1 MSCGHAA
8 GLSGFVESG
17 GADSREGPL
26 VSEFVRLEVDEASR
40 VGTIRLDRPPVNALN
55 AQVQRELGEAAR
67 QAGLDDRVGA
77 VVLWGGEKVFAAG
90 ADIKE
95 MQGRSFAE
103 VSATTA
109 DLQGAFTALARIP
122 KVVIAAV
129 NGYALGGGCELALT
143 ADFRFAAED
152 AKLGQPEILL
162 GIIPGAGGTQRLPR
176 LVGPA
181 KAKEMIYSGRFYG
194 AAECHAMGLVDEVH
208 PAGEV
213 YAKAREAAARYAKGP
228 GLALRAAKQAIDN
241 GLDVGIDA
249 GLLLERH
256 AFQSLF
262 ATEDAAEGMASFVA
276 KGPGKAAFR
285 GR

>member
-1 MSCGHAA
+1 MG
-8 GLSGFVESG
+8 
-17 GADSREGPL
+17 
-26 VSEFVRLEVDEASR
+26 EFVRLDVDEDSR

-55 AQVQRELGEAAR
+55 AQVQQELGEAAR
-67 QAGLDDRVGA
+67 QASLDDRVGA
-77 VVLWGGEKVFAAG
+77 VVLWGGERVFAAG

-95 MQGRSFAE
+95 MDGRTFAE
-103 VSATTA
+103 ISARTA
-109 DLQGAFTALARIP
+109 DLQGAFTALARSP
-122 KVVIAAV
+122 EGLSAAV
-129 NGYALGGGCELALT
+129 TGYALGGGFELALT

-208 PAGEV
+208 PAGE
-213 YAKAREAAARYAKGP
+213 AAGRYAKGP

-262 ATEDAAEGMASFVA
+262 ATEDAAEGMAAFVA

>member
-1 MSCGHAA
+1 MG
-8 GLSGFVESG
+8 
-17 GADSREGPL
+17 
-26 VSEFVRLEVDEASR
+26 EFVRLDVDEATR

-55 AQVQRELGEAAR
+55 AQLQDELREAGELAA
-67 QAGLDDRVGA
+67 GDERVGA
-77 VVLWGGEKVFAAG
+77 VVLYGGEKVFAAG

-95 MQGRSFAE
+95 MSGRSFAE
-103 VSATTA
+103 VSARA
-109 DLQGAFTALARIP
+109 GDLQAAFTAIARIP

-129 NGYALGGGCELALT
+129 TGYALGGGCELALT

-152 AKLGQPEILL
+152 ARLGQPEILL

-181 KAKEMIYSGRFYG
+181 RAKAMIYSGRFYG
-194 AAECHAMGLVDEVH
+194 AAECLAIGLVDEVH

-213 YAKAREAAARYAKGP
+213 YARAAEAAARYARGP
-228 GLALRAAKQAIDN
+228 GLALRAAKQAIDG
-241 GLDVGIDA
+241 GLDGGIDA

-276 KGPGKAAFR
+276 NGPGKAGFR
-285 GR
+285 SR